1 MSLHSAMIFAAGR
14 GERMRPLTDSTP
26 KPLLEVGG
34 KRLIEW
40 HLEKLAAAD
49 FSRVVINTSYLASE
63 FPATLGDGSHWNLHI
78 DYIDEGP
85 LALETGGGM
94 LNALDRLGHE
104 PFLLVNGD
112 IWTDLDFSALSQA
125 TGSLAHLVMV
135 SNPAHV
141 GEGDFALESDGY
153 LVDSGPAR
161 LTYSGV
167 GVYRAALF
175 DNWRPVLDGHA
186 GAAETPARFPLA
198 PLLRAAMRRHQVSGE
213 FFAGNWIDV
222 GTPQRL
228 ADLDQALRNR

>member
-1 MSLHSAMIFAAGR
+1 MNLRHAMIFAAGR
-14 GERMRPLTDSTP
+14 GERMRPLTDATP

-40 HLEKLAAAD
+40 HLEKLAAAGI
-49 FSRVVINTSYLASE
+49 SRVVINTSHLASQ
-63 FPATLGDGSHWNLHI
+63 FPSALGDGSRWDLQI

-85 LALETGGGM
+85 VALETGGGM
-94 LNALDRLGHE
+94 LNALDRLGQE

-112 IWTDLDFSALSQA
+112 IWIDLDFSCLSQA
-125 TGSLAHLVMV
+125 PANLAHLVMV
-135 SNPAHV
+135 ANPAHV
-141 GEGDFALESDGY
+141 SQGDFALGSDGY

-175 DNWRPVLDGHA
+175 DNWRAALEGQA
-186 GAAETPARFPLA
+186 GATETPARFALA

-213 FFAGNWIDV
+213 FFAGDWVDV

-228 ADLDQALRNR
+228 ADLDKALRSP